1 MGNKILIT
9 GNLKSVVLPN
19 KYVVKES
26 LESDIRCTSE
36 EGFCLSKCS
45 AYTLDVMEAI

>member
-26 LESDIRCTSE
+26 LESDIRCTGDK
-36 EGFCLSKCS
+36 GFVYQNAAPIL
-45 AYTLDVMEAI
+45 

>member
-9 GNLKSVVLPN
+9 DNIKLVELLK
-19 KYVVKES
+19 KCVVKES